1 MNAWK
6 PLPFPFKILSIV
18 LLLWASMSIMVIITM
33 PDREIAF
40 LGLLLSGITAKIIV
54 LILDFVSPLLF
65 LYAMWKKLKWGANFG
80 MLYNGIF
87 ILNSFIALFLF
98 KDIFGNAI
106 YFPLVASIIF
116 FLIIYKERDYFS

>member
-6 PLPFPFKILSIV
+6 PLPLPFKILSIV

-33 PDREIAF
+33 PDREITF
-40 LGLLLSGITAKIIV
+40 FGFLLSGITAKIIV
-54 LILDFVSPLLF
+54 LLLDFVSPLLF
-65 LYAMWKKLKWGANFG
+65 LYAMWKKLNWGANFG

-116 FLIIYKERDYFS
+116 FIIIPKLLK